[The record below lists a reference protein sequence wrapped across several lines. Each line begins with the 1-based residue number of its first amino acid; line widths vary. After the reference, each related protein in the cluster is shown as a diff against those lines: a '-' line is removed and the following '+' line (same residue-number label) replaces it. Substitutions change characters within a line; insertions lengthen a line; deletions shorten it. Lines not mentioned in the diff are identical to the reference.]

1 MGFFDGV
8 APLFKGNKNIG
19 TSGEGLKS
27 EGPQEEAD
35 ELTLSMDDE
44 ELLALAKEWET
55 EYEDYNAKIS
65 KIQDK
70 NEKYWAYGCEGEDK
84 NNVDNLIFEALET
97 FLPIATQ
104 RNPEPV
110 VIADNTPEGEKLA
123 KKVNKML
130 VYLADHLS
138 LKLKLKRATRYW
150 ALHLLGVAK
159 LVWNEEEEEIEVQIP
174 RTKDIILDPN
184 FSIND
189 NMQYEGEYIGE
200 RIRDKASVMVEKFP
214 KKKKEI
220 EAMVNGKM
228 GTIIDYTEW
237 WTDDYVFWTL
247 KDIVLDKAR
256 NPHWNYREERETVDE
271 FGEPTMEE
279 IPEFNHFLS
288 PQKPYAFMS
297 IFNLGDQPHDS
308 TSLISQNIPNQKR
321 INELHKQI
329 EKNVKM
335 MNGGMAISGEKS
347 GLSKEESSRAG
358 KALREGH
365 IIYLNSG
372 DPNTSIA
379 RFNQGSLPADVFN
392 SLYDFRNE
400 LRSIFGVSGS
410 TASGTQ
416 QEQTV
421 RGKIIVRQQDQSRI
435 GGGVTEFLE
444 QFADRIFNYMLQM
457 MMVYYDKEH
466 VASLIGE
473 AGADEYVTLS
483 RQEFMQVPAKLTVS
497 VKEGSLIP
505 KDPLTK
511 SSQAMDL
518 ANAGMLD
525 PISLFE
531 ALDYPDP
538 RGTAEKMYKWNNAPE
553 TLFQENLEGMDV
565 VGQVQQAQQQA
576 QINQQNQQAAV
587 ENAALGIGEQTPL
600 A

>member
-1 MGFFDGV
+1 
-8 APLFKGNKNIG
+8 
-19 TSGEGLKS
+19 
-27 EGPQEEAD
+27 
-35 ELTLSMDDE
+35 
-44 ELLALAKEWET
+44 
-55 EYEDYNAKIS
+55 
-65 KIQDK
+65 
-70 NEKYWAYGCEGEDK
+70 
-84 NNVDNLIFEALET
+84 
-97 FLPIATQ
+97 
-104 RNPEPV
+104 
-110 VIADNTPEGEKLA
+110 
-123 KKVNKML
+123 
-130 VYLADHLS
+130 
-138 LKLKLKRATRYW
+138 
-150 ALHLLGVAK
+150 
-159 LVWNEEEEEIEVQIP
+159 
-174 RTKDIILDPN
+174 
-184 FSIND
+184 
-189 NMQYEGEYIGE
+189 MQYEGEYIGE

-247 KDIVLDKAR
+247 KEIVLDKAR

-335 MNGGMAISGEKS
+335 MNGGMAISGERS
-347 GLSKEESSRAG
+347 GLSKEEASRAG
-358 KALREGH
+358 KALRDGH
-365 IIYLNSG
+365 IIYFNSG
-372 DPNTSIA
+372 DPNTSMA
-379 RFNQGSLPADVFN
+379 RYNQGSLPADVFN

-511 SSQAMDL
+511 SSQAIDL